1 MKKIMILGASIL
13 QVPAILEAKKMGLYV
28 IAVDMNEKAIGFQ
41 YADKCAVVS
50 TIDISGVL
58 KVANEEKI
66 DGIMTIASDM
76 PMRTVATV
84 SKELGLIGIDE
95 ETAIKATNKYEMRK
109 ALAKE
114 NVPIPKFV
122 KVNNYEQYEENIK
135 EFKLPY
141 ILKPV
146 DNSGSRGIYLV
157 RNDKEARDAFEY
169 TKRYSRNGDVLIEEF
184 MQGQEVSVESMT
196 IEGETHVIAI
206 TDKLTTG
213 APKFVE
219 MGHSQPTR
227 VSNEIKEKILQITKD
242 AVRAIGIKNGPSH
255 TEVMI
260 TEDGPKIVELGARLG
275 GDNITTHLVPLST
288 GVNIVKANIE
298 CALGMK
304 VDLETK
310 FQKGSA
316 IRFFEQREG
325 ILEKVDG
332 IENAIKNGKVKEAII
347 NRKIGEKIGEINN
360 SADRIGYVISQGD
373 NAEDA
378 IKACEEAMKK
388 VDIKIIGDNER

>member
-28 IAVDMNEKAIGFQ
+28 IAVDMNASAIGFQ
-41 YADKCAVVS
+41 YADKCAVIS
-50 TIDISGVL
+50 TIDIPEVL
-58 KVANEEKI
+58 KVAKEENI

-109 ALAKE
+109 ALEKE
-114 NVPIPKFV
+114 NIPIPKFIRV
-122 KVNNYEQYEENIK
+122 SNYEEYKEEI
-135 EFKLPY
+135 ERFKLPY

-157 RNDKEARDAFEY
+157 RNSTEEELAFEY
-169 TKRYSRNGDVLIEEF
+169 TKKYSRNGDVLIEEF

-196 IEGETHVIAI
+196 IEGETHIIAI

-219 MGHSQPTR
+219 MGHSEPSR
-227 VSNEIKEKILQITKD
+227 ASNEIKEKICKITKA
-242 AVRAIGIKNGPSH
+242 AVKAIGIKNGPSH

-316 IRFFEQREG
+316 IRFFEQKDGTLKE
-325 ILEKVDG
+325 ING
-332 IENAIKNGKVKEAII
+332 IEEVMQNQKVKEVVI
-347 NRKIGEKIGEINN
+347 NRKIGEKTGEINN
-360 SADRIGYVISQGD
+360 SSDRIGYVVSQGD

-378 IKACEEAMKK
+378 IKICEEAMKK
-388 VDIKIIGDNER
+388 VNIKIEDQIM